1 MNIIIIIVV
10 VVIIFIAMII
20 VIITIMMT
28 IITTTITI
36 VVVVTITITTVIVNT
51 IVTVIVI
58 TTATVTITTIVM
70 VMMPLFIVNVLK
82 KVDLVEQFS
91 CCHPHISLGLVQWSA
106 ELPTPAPV
114 RLYLQLWSPQSG
126 ASGRSWGVHTG
137 ISTAGRAPAGT
148 AHMTWYQAS
157 LVWACAVKPL
167 PRPRRPHYPDIP
179 LRPTA
184 LGDKGPWWT
193 PGQDTAEQWSNLMV
207 RIKMYLTPIRT
218 HWLKFRERYLL
229 VRAVKLGRNQRK
241 KISGRNAFLF

>member
-1 MNIIIIIVV
+1 MVIVNIIIIVVV

-20 VIITIMMT
+20 VIIT
-28 IITTTITI
+28 TTITI
-36 VVVVTITITTVIVNT
+36 VVTITITVIVTT

-82 KVDLVEQFS
+82 KVDFVEQFS
-91 CCHPHISLGLVQWSA
+91 SCHPHISLGLVQWSA

-179 LRPTA
+179 PRPTA

-229 VRAVKLGRNQRK
+229 VMSSETGKESTK